1 MFNISALKTYHFKPV
16 MYNTLLCA
24 YVVKC
29 TYIFLCLIINRY
41 IILSIYAMNDILNK
55 PSTDLAVN
63 LRKNIGFTLR
73 F

>member
-1 MFNISALKTYHFKPV
+1 MCLGSKVHLYFP
-16 MYNTLLCA
+16 
-24 YVVKC
+24 
-29 TYIFLCLIINRY
+29 LCLIINRY
-41 IILSIYAMNDILNK
+41 MIMSIYTMNDILNK